1 VSWYSDASYL
11 VSAFG
16 RDSNTPKA
24 KAWLRKCRTFPIL
37 VTRLTLLEADT
48 AMRSAVADGRM
59 KPADLQKALAGIH
72 RALLEGYLERRDV
85 PAHQW
90 YPQAHRITAH
100 ALAKCI
106 CKALDVMHVSAAVIF
121 KAKGFLSFDG
131 HQSLLARAEGLT
143 VAP

>member
-1 VSWYSDASYL
+1 VIWYSDASYL

-24 KAWLRKCRTFPIL
+24 RAWLKKCRTFPIV

-48 AMRSAVADGRM
+48 ALRSAVVDGRITSEDM
-59 KPADLQKALAGIH
+59 QKALAGIH
-72 RALLEGYLERRDV
+72 RAILEGYFERREA

-100 ALAKCI
+100 ATTKCV
-106 CKALDVMHVSAAVIF
+106 CKALDVLHVSAAVIF
-121 KAKGFLSFDG
+121 KAKGFLSFDS
-131 HQSLLARAEGLT
+131 HQSALARAEGLV

>member
-37 VTRLTLLEADT
+37 VTRLTLLESDA

-59 KPADLQKALAGIH
+59 KPEDLQKALAAIH
-72 RALLEGYLERRDV
+72 RAILEGYLERCDA

-100 ALAKCI
+100 ATTKCV
-106 CKALDVMHVSAAVIF
+106 CKALDVLHVSAAVIV
-121 KAKGFLSFDG
+121 KAKGFLSFDS
-131 HQSLLARAEGLT
+131 HQSALARAEGLV